1 MNIFYSLFLT
11 LGFLLSVS
19 YCSNMNQNE
28 FLAAVKGTYKLVS
41 NNQTIIATPDGQI
54 IYSDF
59 QPFLN
64 IYVVKNSQCA
74 IYYKSSDS
82 GNLYLPIA
90 IKNNNLYSHKCVN
103 TMQKVNFDN
112 VTLFATFQNR

>member
-1 MNIFYSLFLT
+1 MNTLHSLLLT
-11 LGFLLSVS
+11 LGFLFSVS

-41 NNQTIIATPDGQI
+41 NDQTIVATPDGQI
-54 IYSDF
+54 IYSDL

-90 IKNNNLYSHKCVN
+90 IKNNNLYSHKCVD
-103 TMQKVNFDN
+103 TLQKVNFEN
-112 VTLFATFQNR
+112 VTLFATFLHR